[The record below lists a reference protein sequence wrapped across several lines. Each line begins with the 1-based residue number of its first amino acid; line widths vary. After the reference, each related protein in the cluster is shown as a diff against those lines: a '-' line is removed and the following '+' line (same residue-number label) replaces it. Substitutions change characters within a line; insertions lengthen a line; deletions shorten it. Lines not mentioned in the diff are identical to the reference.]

1 MKAFKTDVTCFM
13 ELRTNHNLGE
23 LRWNAGCRFSGDRSA
38 GTLTILRYRFPY
50 MVILAKF
57 GGTRD
62 RRFLLVVDLRLHRFD
77 KNDPDL
83 DDPLRSL
90 VRVSM

>member
-1 MKAFKTDVTCFM
+1 M
-13 ELRTNHNLGE
+13 
-23 LRWNAGCRFSGDRSA
+23 
-38 GTLTILRYRFPY
+38 TILRYRFPY

-62 RRFLLVVDLRLHRFD
+62 RRLLLVVDLRLHRFD